1 MGVDLHGLRLLSEAQ
16 KKGVS
21 FASTIMIGRQNY
33 YEVDA
38 SDLARALNI
47 PREEAA
53 HMLKQKFVEPLLK
66 KLGAERIES
75 VDNSTYEQATIIHDM
90 NTAVPEHLKGA
101 FSCVFDG
108 GSLEHIFNFPQ
119 AIRNCM
125 EMVAVGGHFLEVTAA
140 NNFMGHGFYQFGPEL
155 YYRVFSPENGFAI
168 EEVILCEVDRGGTWY
183 RAEDPESFGRRVE
196 LINSRP
202 TYILVVA
209 RKINEG
215 NIFQTTPQQSDYVAA
230 WDHKEVPASS
240 GGAKAWARSFAA
252 QHMPR
257 SVKRMLR
264 RMMPWESDAFR
275 RI

>member
-1 MGVDLHGLRLLSEAQ
+1 
-16 KKGVS
+16 
-21 FASTIMIGRQNY
+21 MIGRQNF
-33 YEVDA
+33 YEVDP
-38 SDLARALNI
+38 SDLSRALNI
-47 PREEAA
+47 TREEASD
-53 HMLKQKFVEPLLK
+53 MLKHKFVEPLLK

-75 VDNSTYEQATIIHDM
+75 VDNSTYEQASIVHDM
-90 NTAVPEHLKGA
+90 NQPVPDHLKGA

-119 AIRNCM
+119 AIKNCM

-168 EEVILCEVDRGGTWY
+168 EDVILCEADRGGAWY

-202 TYILVVA
+202 TYIVVA
-209 RKINEG
+209 ARKVSEA
-215 NIFQTTPQQSDYVAA
+215 NIFHATPQQSDYVAA
-230 WDHKEVPASS
+230 WDHKEAHASS
-240 GGAKAWARSFAA
+240 NAGAKAWARSMAA
-252 QHMPR
+252 EYMPR